1 MIIFLF
7 LETRFEDISN
17 ELIYEIF
24 EFLDFHHAF
33 ESFYDL
39 NIRFQNLFVYSN
51 FPIKINI
58 SSTSKS
64 TLQRYLKHI
73 VIPYTYRIT
82 SLRLVNPFVADM
94 ILLLSPI
101 MLNLTQLQALS
112 LNNIESDYVE
122 AVVDRL
128 TFLPFLS
135 SLVIISTDSIRNQ
148 NDIYQKIF
156 RLPVL
161 KYCKILI
168 QSSRYPT
175 AIPIAT
181 NEFSPIEYLIINNKV
196 AIDKLSNLFSAGFR
210 NQYRCNI
217 ILLSPPHSKK
227 SIFVKKV
234 EMEIN
239 AWEDSPEFALS
250 ETL

>member
-1 MIIFLF
+1 MIFLF
-7 LETRFEDISN
+7 LETRFEDMSN

-58 SSTSKS
+58 STISKS

-73 VIPYTYRIT
+73 VIPYTDRIT
-82 SLRLVNPFVADM
+82 SLRLSNPFVADM

-101 MLNLTQLQALS
+101 MLNLTRLKALS

-122 AVVDRL
+122 AILDRL
-128 TFLPFLS
+128 TFLS

-168 QSSRYPT
+168 QSSRNTT
-175 AIPIAT
+175 AILIAT

-196 AIDKLSNLFSAGFR
+196 AINQLSNLFSAGFR
-210 NQYRCNI
+210 NQYRSKLE
-217 ILLSPPHSKK
+217 LL
-227 SIFVKKV
+227 F
-234 EMEIN
+234 
-239 AWEDSPEFALS
+239 
-250 ETL
+250 